1 MELGDLEDIIEAK
14 DRAIKENVNKIVTL
28 ADKIATLEEVIRIKD
43 RSMEYM
49 EKTIDVQRK
58 SMGDLQDIIG
68 YGKEKIAELE
78 SELTKGETAV
88 LERLVFGVSIT
99 DKE

>member
-1 MELGDLEDIIEAK
+1 MSKLEDIIEAK

-28 ADKIATLEEVIRIKD
+28 ANKIAALEEVIRTKD

-68 YGKEKIAELE
+68 HDKEKIAELE
-78 SELTKGETAV
+78 TELTKGETAV
-88 LERLVFGVSIT
+88 LERLVFGASIT